1 MRGSCQTMI
10 QQKLKFLGMLFVLS
24 ILTACGAKS
33 SGGGGSTPAP
43 TATLSANPS
52 TITAGQQS
60 SALTFTS
67 TNATSGSIDNSVGPV
82 GTNSHV
88 SVSPTQTT
96 TYTYTATGP
105 GGSATAQATVTV
117 TPLPLPTATL
127 SANPGTITA
136 GQQSST
142 LTFTSTNATTGSID
156 NGVGPVG
163 INSHVSV
170 SPTVTTTY
178 TYTATGDG
186 GSATAQA
193 TVIVNP
199 PPPPPTVTLSVSP
212 AAIVAGQDITLTWT
226 STNATS
232 VVIDNNVGAVQQVSG
247 GSVVPHQLP
256 TQTTT
261 YTATATGDGQQAT
274 ATATVTVSPLN
285 SADGMLPD
293 STNTVQEDIDANGA
307 VGTHQF
313 MEYVNTEYQAF
324 DKTTL
329 APVPIAG
336 VSGPQSIGTPFSTP
350 LNSNGG
356 PVSDCAGT
364 GIQLDGVLNFD
375 RLASRWVI
383 AAKAVRAAG
392 SQHKYDFCI
401 AVSNVADVTSTKPPF
416 GWYAYSFQLDQVL
429 GTDTDGTYYFPDWP
443 KLGTWPDAYYAT
455 MDMQDTKTGL
465 TEVGVVVCAFD
476 RVNMLAGNP
485 MNPPQCF
492 PNTDPDLI
500 SSDGIYLAH
509 SLIPADFEGTTPP
522 PTGRDEFMVS
532 IQNPDPATNA
542 TTSNTFNMWDF
553 HVDWTTPANSRF
565 SLLLPATSVTAYTP
579 GCYLFIPG
587 APAITNCV
595 TEQAYQGVG
604 QTIDSVGDRLMP
616 RFAYR
621 NFGNFESFLVSHT
634 IQTGPGSGSG
644 LPNPLQTGVRW
655 YELRASVNASSS
667 TCESGTV
674 TLGATP
680 SVCQSGTINPD
691 ALLFRFL
698 PSIAQDKDG
707 NAAVGYSFSNRF
719 TDPGIA
725 FSYWDLGTVNAPAA
739 EVTIFQGPSEE
750 VTTSP
755 PYPVPGRGQW
765 GSYSSMTLDPADD
778 CTFWYVNEYWPT
790 TSNWATRIANFKIPD
805 CQ

>member
-1 MRGSCQTMI
+1 MI

-33 SGGGGSTPAP
+33 SGGGGSTPA
-43 TATLSANPS
+43 
-52 TITAGQQS
+52 
-60 SALTFTS
+60 
-67 TNATSGSIDNSVGPV
+67 
-82 GTNSHV
+82 
-88 SVSPTQTT
+88 
-96 TYTYTATGP
+96 
-105 GGSATAQATVTV
+105 
-117 TPLPLPTATL
+117 PTATL

-178 TYTATGDG
+178 TYTATGAG

-212 AAIVAGQDITLTWT
+212 AAIVAGQKVTLTWT
-226 STNATS
+226 SGNATS
-232 VVIDNNVGAVQQVSG
+232 VVIDNNVGAVRPVSG
-247 GSVVPHQLP
+247 GSITLPASQSP

-293 STNTVQEDIDANGA
+293 STNAGGQDIDANGA
-307 VGTHQF
+307 VGTKQF

-336 VSGPQSIGTPFSTP
+336 LSGPQPIGAPFSTA

-364 GIQLDGVLNFD
+364 GIRLDSVLNFD

-383 AAKAVRAAG
+383 AAKAVRAVG
-392 SQHKYDFCI
+392 HQQSYDFCV
-401 AVSNVADVTSTKPPF
+401 AVSNTDDVTSTNPPF
-416 GWYAYSFQLDQVL
+416 GWYAYAFQLDQVL
-429 GTDTDGTYYFPDWP
+429 GTDKNGTYYFPDWP

-455 MDMQDTKTGL
+455 MDMQDTLSGDA
-465 TEVGVVVCAFD
+465 EVGVVVCAFD

-485 MNPPQCF
+485 MNTPQCF
-492 PNTDPDLI
+492 PNTDPDLF
-500 SSDGIYLAH
+500 SDGLYLAH
-509 SLIPADFEGTTPP
+509 SLIPADFDGTTPP

-532 IQNPDPATNA
+532 IQNPSLANGMTA
-542 TTSNTFNMWDF
+542 TTSNTFNLWAF
-553 HVDWTTPANSRF
+553 HVDWTTPANSTF
-565 SLLLPATSVTAYTP
+565 SLLTPATVNTYTP

-587 APAITNCV
+587 APAITNCAA
-595 TEQAYQGVG
+595 EPQYGGVG
-604 QTIDSVGDRLMP
+604 QTVDSVGDRFMP
-616 RFAYR
+616 RLAYR
-621 NFGNFESFLVSHT
+621 NFGNYESFLVSHT
-634 IQTGPGSGSG
+634 IQTGPGSG
-644 LPNPLQTGVRW
+644 PNPLQTGVRW
-655 YELRASVNASSS
+655 YELRASVSGSSS
-667 TCESGTV
+667 TCQSGTV
-674 TLGATP
+674 TLGPTP
-680 SVCQSGTINPD
+680 SVCQSNTINPD
-691 ALLFRFL
+691 TLLFRFL

-707 NAAVGYSFSNRF
+707 NAAVGYSFSNSF
-719 TDPGIA
+719 TNPGIA
-725 FSYWDLGTVNAPAA
+725 FSYWDLGTVNAPAS
-739 EVTIFQGPSEE
+739 ELTIFQGPSEE
-750 VTTSP
+750 ITTTP
-755 PYPVPGRGQW
+755 PPGRGQW

-790 TSNWATRIANFKIPD
+790 VSDWATRIANFKIPG